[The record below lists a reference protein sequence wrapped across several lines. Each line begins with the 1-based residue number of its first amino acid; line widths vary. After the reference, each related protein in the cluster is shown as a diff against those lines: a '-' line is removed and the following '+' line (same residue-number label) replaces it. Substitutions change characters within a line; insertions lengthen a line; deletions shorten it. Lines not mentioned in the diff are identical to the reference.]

1 MTKPAIDKPVR
12 RPAILTPYTALWST
26 LGTLGL
32 VYLGVAVFQPDWLS
46 SLTPAS
52 ARIEHSAETQAT
64 LIKLNADVDGL
75 KSSMANLQMDVSG
88 VKSDV
93 ETQAQHTQALGSQ
106 VTALEDKMRLAEAR
120 PAPLAS
126 AAAPQQQHT
135 GTDVIGAADDT
146 PAGLDL
152 SSDQARPQT
161 KIINASPERSQIVT
175 GSVDKSPARAKT
187 KASAANSDEIS
198 FGPAVVKPVKKPIGI
213 ALASSSS
220 VEGLRLNWSQLA
232 QQHGDKLKRL
242 KARYTTNGDPS
253 NPNFNLIA
261 GPVKTK
267 AEAVKLCNDLQAQAV
282 SCTVEDFTG
291 NAL

>member
-12 RPAILTPYTALWST
+12 RPAMLTPYTALWST

-32 VYLGVAVFQPDWLS
+32 VYLGVAVFQPDWLN

-64 LIKLNADVDGL
+64 LMKLGADVDSL
-75 KSSMANLQMDVSG
+75 KSSMANLQIDVSG

-93 ETQAQHTQALGSQ
+93 TNQAQQAQTLSSQ
-106 VTALEDKMRLAEAR
+106 VTAIEDKLRLAEAP
-120 PAPLAS
+120 PAT
-126 AAAPQQQHT
+126 AAAPQLHT

-152 SSDQARPQT
+152 SGDQTRPQT
-161 KIINASPERSQIVT
+161 KIINAPPERAQIVT
-175 GSVDKSPARAKT
+175 GSVDRDPVQAKP
-187 KASAANSDEIS
+187 KASAAASDEIN

-220 VEGLRLNWSQLA
+220 VEGLRLNWGQLA
-232 QQHGDKLKRL
+232 QQHGDKLRRL
-242 KARYTTNGDPS
+242 KARYTTNGDPA
-253 NPNFNLIA
+253 NPSFNLIA

-267 AEAVKLCNDLQAQAV
+267 AEAVKLCSDLQALAV
-282 SCTVEDFTG
+282 SCTVGDFTG

>member
-12 RPAILTPYTALWST
+12 RNAISTPYTALWSM

-32 VYLGVAVFQPDWLS
+32 AYLGVAIFQPDWLS

-52 ARIEHSAETQAT
+52 ARMEHNAETQAT
-64 LIKLNADVDGL
+64 LMKLSADVDGL
-75 KSSMANLQMDVSG
+75 KSSMANLQIDVSG

-93 ETQAQHTQALGSQ
+93 TNQMQRTDGLSAQ
-106 VTALEDKMRLAEAR
+106 VTAIEDKMRLAEA
-120 PAPLAS
+120 
-126 AAAPQQQHT
+126 PQATAQPQT
-135 GTDVIGAADDT
+135 GTDVIGAAEDAPGNFEPSPDH
-146 PAGLDL
+146 
-152 SSDQARPQT
+152 ARPQT
-161 KIINASPERSQIVT
+161 KIINASPEKSQIVT
-175 GSVDKSPARAKT
+175 GSVDKAPAQAKP
-187 KASAANSDEIS
+187 KASAANSGEIS

-213 ALASSSS
+213 ELASSSS

-253 NPNFNLIA
+253 NPSFSLIA

-282 SCTVEDFTG
+282 SCTIGDFTG

>member
-12 RPAILTPYTALWST
+12 RPAILTPYAALWST

-64 LIKLNADVDGL
+64 LMKLSADVDGL
-75 KSSMANLQMDVSG
+75 KSSMANLQLDVSG

-93 ETQAQHTQALGSQ
+93 ENQAQHTQALGSQ
-106 VTALEDKMRLAEAR
+106 VTALEDKMRLAEAP

-126 AAAPQQQHT
+126 AAAPQQHT

-175 GSVDKSPARAKT
+175 GSVDKSPAHAKP

-213 ALASSSS
+213 ALASSAS

-232 QQHGDKLKRL
+232 QQHGDKLKKL
-242 KARYTTNGDPS
+242 KARYTTNGDPA
-253 NPNFNLIA
+253 NPSFNLIA

-267 AEAVKLCNDLQAQAV
+267 AEAVKICNDLQAQAV
-282 SCTVEDFTG
+282 SCSVEDFTG